1 MIIKENF
8 KKNPRYLAV
17 YILTLIETKN
27 LMLDTLVSDHDNTI
41 NQMDPKDKGLFY
53 NILYGVLRKRGNL
66 DKIIARNSDKN
77 FNKIDIPVLNTLRT
91 GIYQMVYLEKIPVS
105 AAVNTSVEIVKSG
118 GFKSASGFVN
128 GILRNFSRDFDPK
141 KYFKYEKNS
150 ADFPKWM
157 TKRWEKRFGKKITE
171 DLCTFYNEVPP
182 ITLRV
187 NTVKT
192 TKKDLCEL
200 LAPAAEN
207 IWQDISGK
215 DSISLIKPKFAVNRL
230 PGFKKGFF
238 QVQDSGAQFVT
249 ALLDPQPND
258 NIMDACAGFGGKTG
272 YIAQLTKGKAK
283 ITAADSNKVK
293 LEALKE
299 EMLRLGFSSC
309 VKTAVIDLTKS
320 SQKIQS
326 GYFDKILIDAP
337 CSGLGVLRRNPDT
350 KWKRTLKDIQECAK
364 TQKIILK
371 NTASLLKKGGLLLYC
386 VCSFEPEETT
396 EVVNGFLE
404 TNKDFKRADLSSK
417 GIKFID
423 ENGDVA
429 IFPHI
434 SNTDGFFAALL
445 VKDKKK

>member
-1 MIIKENF
+1 LIIKENF

-27 LMLDTLVSDHDNTI
+27 LMLDTLVSDHDNII
-41 NQMDPKDKGLFY
+41 NQMNPKDKSLFF

-66 DKIIARNSDKN
+66 DKIIQRNSDKN
-77 FNKIDIPVLNTLRT
+77 FSKIDIPVLNALRT

-118 GFKSASGFVN
+118 GFKSASAFVN
-128 GILRNFSRDFDPK
+128 GILRNFSRDFDSK

-215 DSISLIKPKFAVNRL
+215 DSISLIKPKFPVNRL

-249 ALLDPQPND
+249 ALLNPKPDE

-283 ITAADSNKVK
+283 ITAADSNKSK

-299 EMLRLGFSSC
+299 EMLRLGFSSS
-309 VKTAVIDLTKS
+309 VKTASIDLTKS

-350 KWKRTLKDIQECAK
+350 KWKRTVKDIHECAK
-364 TQKIILK
+364 TQKTILQ
-371 NTASLLKKGGLLLYC
+371 NTSALLKKGGLLLYC

-396 EVVNGFLE
+396 DVINQFLSQ
-404 TNKDFKRADLSSK
+404 NKNFKRAELDSK
-417 GIKFID
+417 DIKHVD
-423 ENGDVA
+423 ENNDVV

-434 SNTDGFFAALL
+434 SNTDGFFASLL
-445 VKDKKK
+445 IKDKKS